1 MHNSVCLVILCYY
14 PDIKQVTSM
23 IHHMGSGRVIVVD
36 NTPVRDVHS
45 RIPKNFASKN
55 IIVLQTEK
63 NLGYA
68 GGMNRGVESGLL
80 YGADWVIVLNQDITM
95 SSLRIDTF
103 VRALFYAKAGIYG
116 PYTGRLDTKRW
127 TTILPSDNVDYI
139 SGACMA
145 IHRKVIE
152 KVGLFYEPYF
162 MYYEDADYCVRTK
175 RAGFPLIHVP
185 VKGITH
191 DDNPS
196 LGKGSFLHEY
206 YLARN
211 HLLFVER
218 LAPLRVKS
226 HEYIRL
232 PKTLAE
238 HALHKNTGA
247 LEGIKDYFLR
257 RFGEKKL

>member
-1 MHNSVCLVILCYY
+1 MNVI
-14 PDIKQVTSM
+14 IIVTYKVISDQFLKLNKLWNN
-23 IHHMGSGRVIVVD
+23 VIVVD
-36 NTPVRDVHS
+36 NTSV
-45 RIPKNFASKN
+45 
-55 IIVLQTEK
+55 
-63 NLGYA
+63 NLGY
-68 GGMNRGVESGLL
+68 GGGINVGIRKALTSRV
-80 YGADWVIVLNQDITM
+80 DWVVILNQDINANKNNIDALDILLQKY
-95 SSLRIDTF
+95 SPRI
-103 VRALFYAKAGIYG
+103 IG
-116 PYTGRLDTKRW
+116 PYAGGLDRKRW
-127 TTILPSDNVDYI
+127 TTIHPSQNIDYI

-162 MYYEDADYCVRTK
+162 MYYEDADYCVRAK
-175 RAGFPLIHVP
+175 KAGFPLIHVP

-247 LEGIKDYFLR
+247 LVGIKDYFLR